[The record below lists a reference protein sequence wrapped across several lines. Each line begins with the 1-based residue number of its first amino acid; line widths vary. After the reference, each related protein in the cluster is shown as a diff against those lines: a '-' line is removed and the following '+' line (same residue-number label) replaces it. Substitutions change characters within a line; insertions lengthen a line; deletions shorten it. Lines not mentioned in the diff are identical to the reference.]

1 MLNVGEQEWSKFGK
15 CNIGISIGSKPES
28 ETKQDILEVIRTFER
43 WIGILL
49 EDEWVHFDELVERA

>member
-1 MLNVGEQEWSKFGK
+1 MLL
-15 CNIGISIGSKPES
+15 ISIGLKPEL